1 MRPEILNNN
10 VKAVFF
16 DLDNTLI
23 DRDLAFRTGLPEWLT
38 KNVPDIPVSQY
49 PDHIIRITKQDQHGH
64 SNRYEFCEWIKR
76 TYNLSGLS
84 TDRIQAELSSVITHN
99 TFRNNE
105 VNNFLQLLKK
115 QFLIGII
122 SNGSGMTQRAKIQN
136 AGLATIFD
144 EGNIYIEGEK
154 GPGKPHPFMFQ
165 AASTDHKIPASHFLF
180 VGDHPINDMTGAR
193 EAGMKTCWI
202 RNGQSTSSLSF
213 QPDFTVRTIH
223 HWSKEETYVLS

>member
-1 MRPEILNNN
+1 MPPEIVNN

-23 DRDLAFRTGLPEWLT
+23 DRDRAFRNGLPEWLT
-38 KNVPDIPVSQY
+38 KNVPDIPVNQY
-49 PDHIIRITKQDQHGH
+49 PDHIIRITKQDQRGH
-64 SNRYEFCEWIKR
+64 SNRYEFCEWTKR

-84 TDRIQAELSSVITHN
+84 IDRIQTEFSSLIAHN
-99 TFRNNE
+99 IFRNNE
-105 VNNFLQLLKK
+105 VIKFLQLLKK

-136 AGLATIFD
+136 AGLDSIFD
-144 EGNIYIEGEK
+144 KGNIYIEGEK

-165 AASTDHKIPASHFLF
+165 AASAEHKIPADRFLF
-180 VGDHPINDMTGAR
+180 VGDHPINDMAGAH

-202 RNGQSTSSLSF
+202 RNGQSTSALSF
-213 QPDFTVRTIH
+213 QPDFTLRTIH
-223 HWSKEETYVLS
+223 DWSKEETYVLS